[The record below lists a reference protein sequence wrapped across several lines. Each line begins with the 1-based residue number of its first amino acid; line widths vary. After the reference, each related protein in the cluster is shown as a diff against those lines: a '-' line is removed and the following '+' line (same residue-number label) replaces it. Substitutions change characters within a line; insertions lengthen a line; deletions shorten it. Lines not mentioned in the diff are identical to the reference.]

1 MFCKDSSLKFL
12 YLSKFGSHIIKS
24 KSFWRSSSNISTAGG
39 VATDI
44 LTGEAD
50 DSTLRSL
57 RFITPTGNLPYL
69 DPIWDNI
76 MAADRK

>member
-1 MFCKDSSLKFL
+1 MGRNES
-12 YLSKFGSHIIKS
+12 YLPFGAKMGAL
-24 KSFWRSSSNISTAGG
+24 FGPAASNITTASS
-39 VATDI
+39 VASDA
-44 LTGEAD
+44 LTGDFDE
-50 DSTLRSL
+50 STLRSM

>member
-1 MFCKDSSLKFL
+1 MGAI
-12 YLSKFGSHIIKS
+12 FGPAA
-24 KSFWRSSSNISTAGG
+24 SNTITAGG

-76 MAADRK
+76 MAADRKWCELIKYLLTVMVLAWLS